1 MANKCNNNSLTYFLF
16 LLNKQNILPHH
27 VRCIYCTHRQ
37 FRHIYTVILIRYFS
51 YKNHLWEFIHIKI
64 ISYSY
69 ENYVKQNSLCMW
81 HASRNINGSIKKWRF
96 ILTFYLGWYHLF
108 KMIGYY
114 QFKMIEKYLFK
125 ISGYQLF
132 QMNEWLKS
140 HKWYH
145 LLLKYCRYG
154 VKHYPINRS

>member
-16 LLNKQNILPHH
+16 LLNKQNILLHH

-81 HASRNINGSIKKWRF
+81 HASRNINGKLISIVSFWPFTLDDIIYSKWF
-96 ILTFYLGWYHLF
+96 DITNSKWSKNTYLKLVDINYSKW
-108 KMIGYY
+108 
-114 QFKMIEKYLFK
+114 
-125 ISGYQLF
+125 
-132 QMNEWLKS
+132 MND
-140 HKWYH
+140 
-145 LLLKYCRYG
+145 
-154 VKHYPINRS
+154 